1 MNYGKYF
8 RLNQRISI
16 IEKGIAVY
24 DYIDLPAYFDSGDIS
39 RNMSPKYPISVAITE
54 NSVRF
59 IVHYGTYKCGDEYFD
74 SIENEETMSEAI
86 EDIKIRHIEE
96 VILEL
101 PFNSDSTDDLSK
113 RLKNIY
119 CTKYPLNKNFIQ
131 NLIDK
136 RYYGTKSKDIETE
149 LYDNMRANND
159 GDASYSSLWLMGVH
173 KNKNAEGKFFLKGE
187 IDNKAEGASIKTFS
201 PTALF
206 DCMYQ
211 KFDSIWKDI
220 KKEEKQEQK
229 ENEPTIIGF
238 LRKLLLDFMF
248 DLKHSDV
255 FQTSKYY
262 QSMYSGLMNNF
273 FFSALMHKCEYYYQ
287 RGLVN
292 DLIGRKKSE
301 GVSEEDKK
309 KIIRGLYAE
318 KLYEDEEAWVN
329 DIMSS
334 EAERHFLYYSK
345 NDPST
350 IATESLLKIVLRML
364 WWWLVCLLCI
374 VYTCFYV
381 VGGFLYFLYELIS
394 WVCNPLDYKDR
405 KIFRP
410 HEFKIRDSWFT
421 SPEEEMRRVCFITLD
436 KDNGIHACNMENV
449 LEYINDNPTATVE
462 ELSYRQH
469 QRRTAISQWFLK
481 RYDVAD
487 VMHMHLF
494 KDANYFMLIPVLIL
508 FGCLFVIPNFLV
520 KESWIELPLTPII
533 TILGVLILVL
543 FGWLFYKF
551 SNEKTEID
559 KDKDTELDKD
569 KDKVDGGSI
578 KLSKQRHIMVSK
590 RMLSI
595 LLTITVILAVLIYG
609 DKVIPNSLIES
620 SKNVGPNGTLAKFG
634 VIAIKVFA
642 IYIVILFI
650 RRFVYSTKW
659 ILNMHVFYP
668 RLIASITA
676 AWLSLA
682 VGNELYGAFFDS
694 IVSWSTCLWL
704 MAIVFAFVT
713 YEINNLL
720 PKENT
725 IEKFFR
731 CMHVMVISYG
741 LSLVI
746 GLFIINFTGERFLE
760 RSGVLED
767 FYEDYV
773 YNDNNERQVEN
784 RRFKFVSE
792 SGKKIKTQEDLN
804 VKGELK
810 IKSASNNVSI
820 EGKVSYDEKKGN
832 ITAAERLNGLRI
844 VHIVSPDP
852 ESSQKKNH
860 PIATNWELD
869 SGGTFFILRDFLI
882 QFSFVAMFIGIFIQ
896 MIFEEKSITEV

>member
-8 RLNQRISI
+8 RLNQRISR

-173 KNKNAEGKFFLKGE
+173 KNAEGKFFLKGE

-364 WWWLVCLLCI
+364 WWCLACLLCI
-374 VYTCFYV
+374 TYTCFYV
-381 VGGFLYFLYELIS
+381 VGGFVYYLYGLIL
-394 WVCNPLDYKDR
+394 WVRNPINYKDR

-543 FGWLFYKF
+543 FRWLFYKF
-551 SNEKTEID
+551 SNEKTEI
-559 KDKDTELDKD
+559 DKD

-578 KLSKQRHIMVSK
+578 KLSKQRHIMASK

-595 LLTITVILAVLIYG
+595 LLTISAILAVLIYG
-609 DKVIPNSLIES
+609 DDVIPPSLLES
-620 SKNVGPNGTLAKFG
+620 SKEVSPYGTLAKFG
-634 VIAIKVFA
+634 IIAIKVFA
-642 IYIVILFI
+642 IYIAILFI
-650 RRFVYSTKW
+650 RCFVYRTNW
-659 ILNMHVFYP
+659 ISNMHVFYP

-676 AWLSLA
+676 AWISLA
-682 VGNELYGAFFDS
+682 IGNELYGSFFDS
-694 IVSWSTCLWL
+694 IVSWSTCIWL
-704 MAIVFAFVT
+704 TVIVFAFVM
-713 YEINNLL
+713 YEINTLL
-720 PKENT
+720 PKENSM
-725 IEKFFR
+725 IKFQR
-731 CMHVMVISYG
+731 CMHVMTISYAI
-741 LSLVI
+741 SLI
-746 GLFIINFTGERFLE
+746 AGMFIINFTGERFLE
-760 RSGVLED
+760 RSGALEN

-773 YNDNNERQVEN
+773 YNNNPRQVEN
-784 RRFKFVSE
+784 RSYKFWSE
-792 SGKKIKTQEDLN
+792 RGKRIKTREYLDVNGKLNIDSLVKEDKIRINGKFSYEEEKENIPVADRVKALEN
-804 VKGELK
+804 V
-810 IKSASNNVSI
+810 
-820 EGKVSYDEKKGN
+820 Y
-832 ITAAERLNGLRI
+832 
-844 VHIVSPDP
+844 IVSSKDAT
-852 ESSQKKNH
+852 SKSH
-860 PIATNWELD
+860 PIATIWDLD

>member
-8 RLNQRISI
+8 RLNQRISR

-24 DYIDLPAYFDSGDIS
+24 EYIDLPAYFDSGDIS
-39 RNMSPKYPISVAITE
+39 RKMSPKYPISVAITE

-59 IVHYGTYKCGDEYFD
+59 IVHYSTYKCGDGDKYFD

-131 NLIDK
+131 SLIDK
-136 RYYGTKSKDIETE
+136 RYYGTKSEGIEKE
-149 LYDNMRANND
+149 SYKNMCANND
-159 GDASYSSLWLMGVH
+159 GDASYSSLWLMGMH
-173 KNKNAEGKFFLKGE
+173 KNAEGKFYLKGE

-206 DCMYQ
+206 DHMYQ
-211 KFDSIWKDI
+211 KFDNIYQKFVSLWKDI

-229 ENEPTIIGF
+229 NNEQTIGF

-248 DLKHSDV
+248 DLRHSDV

-292 DLIGRKKSE
+292 DLIKDREGV

-329 DIMSS
+329 DIISP

-345 NDPST
+345 KDPST
-350 IATESLLKIVLRML
+350 IATESLLKRMLRML
-364 WWWLVCLLCI
+364 WWWLACLLCI
-374 VYTCFYV
+374 IYTCFYV
-381 VGGFLYFLYELIS
+381 VGGFIYCLYGLIL
-394 WVCNPLDYKDR
+394 WVHNPLNYKDR

-410 HEFKIRDSWFT
+410 HKFKIRDSWFT

-436 KDNGIHACNMENV
+436 KDKSIHACNMENV
-449 LEYINDNPTATVE
+449 LEYINDNPTAAVE

-469 QRRTAISQWFLK
+469 QRKTAISKWFLK

-508 FGCLFVIPNFLV
+508 FGCLFVIPDFLV
-520 KESWIELPLTPII
+520 QEIWEELPLTSII
-533 TILGVLILVL
+533 IILGVLIVTL
-543 FGWLFYKF
+543 FIFIWLFHKF
-551 SNEKTEID
+551 SSENTE
-559 KDKDTELDKD
+559 KDKL
-569 KDKVDGGSI
+569 DGGSI

-595 LLTITVILAVLIYG
+595 LLTISAILAVLIYG

-773 YNDNNERQVEN
+773 YNDNNERQVED
-784 RRFKFVSE
+784 RCFKFVSE

-832 ITAAERLNGLRI
+832 ITAAERLNGLRN
-844 VHIVSPDP
+844 VHIVSSNPK
-852 ESSQKKNH
+852 STQKKSH
-860 PIATNWELD
+860 PIVTIWD
-869 SGGTFFILRDFLI
+869 GTFFILRDFLI